1 MPSGWCPGG
10 RPGSGGGTGQ
20 GRAGEASARFEAES
34 PDCPL
39 GGEKTVHPLPRPLSR
54 WMVRGIS
61 AGGSRVPSRVRTAA
75 VALLAQRPGQ
85 PGLQCQQQRVPLLDS
100 VAARASTTSSRTTTA
115 TAAAGKRHRR
125 GKAIACNDQAAMTIV
140 VVMMITSSSVLFIGP
155 LHRTAPSDC
164 SIGMLHRDAP
174 SGCSIRM
181 LDRAG
186 RSGFWIRLLDRA
198 AASRP
203 GGEDARRSLGSCG
216 GSRMGRP
223 RTPQGAAFCQ
233 SLELTGQQRL
243 RQRPQPAGATTNAA
257 GLWHS
262 GVSTAHR
269 WRRSPASSH
278 DIPNG
283 YQLREIPSAFGIM
296 QPLNRRNEW
305 YVLPLIAFIA

>member
-164 SIGMLHRDAP
+164 SIGMLHRDAR
-174 SGCSIRM
+174 SGCWIG
-181 LDRAG
+181 LVDRASG
-186 RSGFWIRLLDRA
+186 SGFWIGQRRRGQAGRTLAGASA
-198 AASRP
+198 AAAAV
-203 GGEDARRSLGSCG
+203 GWADQGRR
-216 GSRMGRP
+216 RVP
-223 RTPQGAAFCQ
+223 
-233 SLELTGQQRL
+233 
-243 RQRPQPAGATTNAA
+243 
-257 GLWHS
+257 
-262 GVSTAHR
+262 
-269 WRRSPASSH
+269 
-278 DIPNG
+278 
-283 YQLREIPSAFGIM
+283 PSAKAWSSRVSSGSASGHSPPELPPTQPGCGIQAFRRPIAGDVH
-296 QPLNRRNEW
+296 QPRAMIYQTAISCEKSHQHSASCNH
-305 YVLPLIAFIA
+305 